1 MRKILG
7 LAAKARSGKDT
18 AAALL
23 MAHPE
28 VATYALADPLKEGC
42 KALFGLT
49 ETETWDDNA
58 KEVVLS
64 SWGRSPRQLFQHV
77 GTEWMRERDPLLWLK
92 RADREINHQPVIS
105 SATAPACRET
115 PASSNITATLNN
127 PNSPFTLATQAI
139 FGLSD
144 SQLNEA
150 KHIEDELW
158 EATPAE
164 LVEHIKA
171 LVHRDFPNF
180 DTQYQSHVNAHM
192 NIQNTKH
199 KFKNEKQLTENLK
212 LTAEKKIYKSKIN
225 LSGKSLIIIKDIRFE
240 NEADYIRKL
249 GGEIWHIIRPSAKA
263 VNPHPSE
270 SGIAIKE
277 GDLTIYNTGTL
288 DEYERAVNAAWT
300 TIKSTL

>member
-58 KEVVLS
+58 KEGVLS
-64 SWGRSPRQLFQHV
+64 SWARSPRQLFQHV
-77 GTEWMRERDPLLWLK
+77 GTEWMRERDPLHWLK
-92 RADREINHQPVIS
+92 RADREINHPPVIS
-105 SATAPACRET
+105 SETAPASLES
-115 PASSNITATLNN
+115 PLSSNITVTPNN
-127 PNSPFTLATQAI
+127 PNCPFILATQAI

-144 SQLNEA
+144 SQLKEA
-150 KHIEDELW
+150 KHIEDKLW
-158 EATPAE
+158 KATPEE
-164 LVEHIKA
+164 LVEQIKA
-171 LVHRDFPNF
+171 LALRDFPNF
-180 DTQYQSHVNAHM
+180 DAQYQAHVNPH
-192 NIQNTKH
+192 NNTQNTKPH
-199 KFKNEKQLTENLK
+199 LKDENQLAKHLIRTTEKH
-212 LTAEKKIYKSKIN
+212 IYKSKMN
-225 LSGKSLIIIKDIRFE
+225 LNGKSLIIIKDIRFE
-240 NEADYIRKL
+240 NEADYIRQL
-249 GGEIWHIIRPSAKA
+249 GGEIWHIIRPSAEA

-277 GDLTIYNTGTL
+277 GDLTIYNIGTL
-288 DEYERAVNAAWT
+288 DEYEMAVNTAWQA
-300 TIKSTL
+300 IKPTL